1 MSRKLYI
8 ICLSKEWVYDDTGV
22 FSMEHEMKGD
32 LGIPWAYTHKGLQKI
47 QKKTSHCGK
56 CWNLNPNFP
65 VSMSF
70 DLTVDVRNQLAQQSK
85 NKI

>member
-47 QKKTSHCGK
+47 QKKI
-56 CWNLNPNFP
+56 
-65 VSMSF
+65 
-70 DLTVDVRNQLAQQSK
+70 LTVASVGISTQTFQFQWVLTWQ
-85 NKI
+85 

>member
-32 LGIPWAYTHKGLQKI
+32 LGIP
-47 QKKTSHCGK
+47 
-56 CWNLNPNFP
+56 
-65 VSMSF
+65 
-70 DLTVDVRNQLAQQSK
+70 
-85 NKI
+85 

>member
-1 MSRKLYI
+1 MPRKLYI

-47 QKKTSHCGK
+47 QKKK
-56 CWNLNPNFP
+56 L
-65 VSMSF
+65 
-70 DLTVDVRNQLAQQSK
+70 LTVASVGISTQTFQFQWVLTWQ
-85 NKI
+85 